1 MGAEGQDMSVLR
13 SLPALGVEDSTRLS
27 VLPEAPDSLPGW
39 KEVVL
44 QGRSPEGHC
53 WASDSTLASAG
64 QHLEHL
70 PEGSPGGEASP
81 SQGKAD
87 SEALREILDPD
98 SNGQIPE
105 RRRRHVKAAVRI
117 EHPQR
122 PGSLVPQPPTVLC
135 CPGGGRRKVWACVQ
149 VDKTRRGRGD
159 MGPPPLHAVLGPW
172 RRPMFMML
180 PHHREHTGCVFEEPT

>member
-1 MGAEGQDMSVLR
+1 MGAAIPGRVLKTGNSAMGAEGQDMSVLR

-70 PEGSPGGEASP
+70 PEGSPGGEASS

-122 PGSLVPQPPTVLC
+122 QGSLVPQPPPSC
-135 CPGGGRRKVWACVQ
+135 AVQ
-149 VDKTRRGRGD
+149 VEEGERFGRVCRWTRQGEGGVTWVLPRFTLSLAPGD
-159 MGPPPLHAVLGPW
+159 APCL
-172 RRPMFMML
+172 
-180 PHHREHTGCVFEEPT
+180 